1 MRMARCLPAVLST
14 AVGDRLDAATWGPV
28 THMTNLSALF
38 EPLQIKNLTIR
49 NRFLSTSHAPAF
61 GKDGAITERYIAYHA
76 EKAKGGVGLTQ
87 FGGATT
93 VSPEN
98 SCYYGQIDGSCD
110 AAIEGFARMSAAIH
124 EHGAACTVQL
134 THGGR
139 RERWDI
145 SNWVPSYSASCRRE
159 LIHGSFPVEMEDH
172 DIARTVADYAA
183 AARRVRDGGV
193 DGVEISCQAG
203 TLIEQFWS
211 PAMNFRE
218 DAYGG
223 SPENRMRYGLE
234 VLQAVR
240 AAVGD
245 EFVVGIRMPGDE
257 MMKDG
262 LSQDDCIA
270 IAAAYAGSG
279 LIDFISVV
287 GGQASTLKDEAKIWP
302 TMWVPSAAYLNLAK
316 AVREQVE
323 IPIFHASRIGDAATA
338 DYAVREGYLDMV
350 GMTRAFLADPHHVN
364 KLRDGREAEI
374 RPCVAMGYCVD
385 RVISGLDAVCAHN
398 VATGREQFIPHDIAP
413 SDGPAKRI
421 VVVGGGPGGLE
432 AARVSAKRGHTVTLF
447 EAATELGGQ
456 MVLAAKA
463 TWRRDASGIAAWL
476 TDELARLEVDV
487 RLNAYVD
494 AQDVIAEQPDAVI
507 VATGGLPNVGFFE
520 GGDLAVTTWDVLSG
534 ACTIGENVLLFDE
547 QGSHSGLSC
556 AEFIAVQGANVE
568 FVTPER
574 SLGRELGG
582 TSLGAHMNEI
592 YRHNVKITPDTRL
605 TSVRPSGNRL
615 SATVTNIYNER
626 SLEIEVDQVIGESGC
641 LPNDELYFELK
652 PLSRNLGEVDLRRMS
667 AFEPQVIDCN
677 PEGAFFLY
685 RVGDAWTS
693 RNMHAA
699 MLDAMRVCKD
709 L

>member
-1 MRMARCLPAVLST
+1 MSKYP
-14 AVGDRLDAATWGPV
+14 
-28 THMTNLSALF
+28 ALF
-38 EPLQIKNLTIR
+38 EPLQIKNLVIR

-61 GKDGAITERYIAYHA
+61 GNNGAITERYIAYHA

-98 SCYYGQIDGSCD
+98 SCYYGQIDGSSD
-110 AAIEGFARMSAAIH
+110 AAIEGYAAMAAAIH
-124 EHGAACTVQL
+124 DHGAACTVQL

-145 SNWVPSYSASCRRE
+145 ANWTPAYSASCRRE
-159 LIHGSFPVEMEDH
+159 LIHGSFPVAMEDY
-172 DIARTVADYAA
+172 DIRRTVEDYAA

-218 DAYGG
+218 DDYGG

-234 VLQAVR
+234 VLGAVR
-240 AAVGD
+240 AAVGE

-316 AVREQVE
+316 SVRENVE

-338 DYAVREGYLDMV
+338 DHAVREGYLDMV

-374 RPCVAMGYCVD
+374 RPCVGMGYCVD
-385 RVISGLDAVCAHN
+385 RVISGLDAVCSHN
-398 VATGREQFIPHDIAP
+398 VATGRERFVAHDIAP
-413 SDGPAKRI
+413 SDGPAKKI

-432 AARVSAKRGHTVTLF
+432 AARVSAKRGHKVTLI
-447 EAATELGGQ
+447 EAASELGGQ

-463 TWRRDASGIAAWL
+463 TWRRDASGIAAWM
-476 TDELARLEVDV
+476 TEELERLDVDV
-487 RLNAYVD
+487 RFNAY
-494 AQDVIAEQPDAVI
+494 AELQDVVAEQADVVI

-520 GGDLAVTTWDVLSG
+520 GGELAVSTWDVLSG
-534 ACTIGENVLLFDE
+534 ACTNGEDVLLFDE
-547 QGSHSGLSC
+547 QGSHAGLSC
-556 AEFIAVQGANVE
+556 AEFVAAQGANVE

-605 TSVRPSGNRL
+605 MSIRPSGNRL
-615 SATVTNIYNER
+615 IATVINIYNEQT
-626 SLEIEVDQVIGESGC
+626 SQIEVDQVIGESGC
-641 LPNDELYFELK
+641 LPNDELYFQLK

-667 AFEPQVIDCN
+667 AFEPQVIDHN
-677 PEGAFFLY
+677 PEGGFFLY

-699 MLDAMRVCKD
+699 MLDAMRLCKD